1 MTPYQRIVAAAKLG
15 KGVRLSA
22 AGVAQTAREWSRSV
36 GQELKNTRA
45 EWDRLSRENSFLQ
58 SPGQQP

>member
-22 AGVAQTAREWSRSV
+22 AEVAQMARDSAIV
-36 GQELKNTRA
+36 ELA
-45 EWDRLSRENSFLQ
+45 ENDEAFDRLCRREPPSAW
-58 SPGQQP
+58 GDE